1 MDVSSDDEDK
11 QVTQISGNKLSA
23 SFNTGR
29 FKGKITGA
37 IDDSGQLKAL
47 ISVVKTMGESGGG
60 SQSPGHIKLKAQ
72 YDQDGFETKAGAWIP
87 LGVTSETYKEFKLI
101 LTRAPGSS

>member
-1 MDVSSDDEDK
+1 LIRASLPQTGSESGGSKAQQETRTASLTPAPVVFDGKWIVEIEDLSSGKIDK
-11 QVTQISGNKLSA
+11 QVTQISGNKFSA

-47 ISVVKTMGESGGG
+47 ISVVKAMGESGGG
-60 SQSPGHIKLKAQ
+60 VNRPA
-72 YDQDGFETKAGAWIP
+72 T
-87 LGVTSETYKEFKLI
+87 
-101 LTRAPGSS
+101 